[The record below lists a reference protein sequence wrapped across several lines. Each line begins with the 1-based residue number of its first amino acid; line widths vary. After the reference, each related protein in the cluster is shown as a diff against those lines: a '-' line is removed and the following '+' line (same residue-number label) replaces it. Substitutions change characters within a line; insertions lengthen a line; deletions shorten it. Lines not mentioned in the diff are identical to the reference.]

1 MSELFAITDIETT
14 GGNARTGN
22 ITEVAV
28 VISDGQREI
37 DRFHSLVNPNQPIPF
52 YIQSLTGISNEMV
65 ADAPEFGDIAAEL
78 MSFYEDAVFVA
89 HNVGF
94 DYSFLRAAFE
104 HSGYSLHA
112 RKLCTVRIARK
123 LFPGLPSY
131 SLGNLCRHFEID
143 LNNAHRALSDTLATV
158 ELFHHFHRTDEQGLI
173 GGMLGRSA
181 PEQWLPPALPREQ
194 FDMLPERPGVYYLR
208 DVSGQA
214 LYIGMSMNVKK
225 RIRQHFNGKMA
236 SERRQAFLK
245 DIANIDV
252 CETGTELLA
261 ALLEDREIRTHRPKY
276 NRAQKHKIKTFAL
289 TQYIDRNNY
298 IRLTL
303 TEHKGLEPAIKTF
316 NSLAEGRDWLLTWAR
331 THHIPLALCGI
342 DLGSTPL
349 PPADESNAALLEA
362 LAEIDQPEAKV
373 ILFVGDGRNYCETSV
388 VATQGDRLLGYAFVP
403 NDVGIQSIDDL
414 EHYLEPLPHS
424 ELSSALLRRYAAGLR
439 IKELIHPAV

>member
-1 MSELFAITDIETT
+1 
-14 GGNARTGN
+14 
-22 ITEVAV
+22 
-28 VISDGQREI
+28 
-37 DRFHSLVNPNQPIPF
+37 
-52 YIQSLTGISNEMV
+52 
-65 ADAPEFGDIAAEL
+65 
-78 MSFYEDAVFVA
+78 
-89 HNVGF
+89 
-94 DYSFLRAAFE
+94 
-104 HSGYSLHA
+104 
-112 RKLCTVRIARK
+112 
-123 LFPGLPSY
+123 
-131 SLGNLCRHFEID
+131 
-143 LNNAHRALSDTLATV
+143 
-158 ELFHHFHRTDEQGLI
+158 
-173 GGMLGRSA
+173 
-181 PEQWLPPALPREQ
+181 
-194 FDMLPERPGVYYLR
+194 
-208 DVSGQA
+208 
-214 LYIGMSMNVKK
+214 MSMNVKK

-252 CETGTELLA
+252 CETATELLA

-289 TQYIDRNNY
+289 TRYSDRNNY

-342 DLGSTPL
+342 DLGSSPL

-362 LAEIDQPEAKV
+362 LAEFDQPEAKV

-403 NDVGIQSIDDL
+403 NDVGIRSIDDL
-414 EHYLEPLPHS
+414 DHYLEPLPHS

-439 IKELIHPAV
+439 MKELIHPAV

>member
-1 MSELFAITDIETT
+1 MNELFAITDIETT
-14 GGNARTGN
+14 GGNARAGN

-28 VISDGQREI
+28 IISDGQREI

-78 MSFYEDAVFVA
+78 FSFYEDAVFVA

-131 SLGNLCRHFEID
+131 SLGNLCRYFEID

-158 ELFHHFHRTDEQGLI
+158 ELFHHFQRADEAGNI
-173 GGMLGRSA
+173 GAMLGRSA
-181 PEQWLPPALPREQ
+181 PEQWLPQALPREQ

-208 DVSGQA
+208 DASSQA

-236 SERRQAFLK
+236 SEKRQAFLK
-245 DIANIDV
+245 DIAEIEV

-261 ALLEDREIRTHRPKY
+261 ALLEDREIRKYRPKY
-276 NRAQKHKIKTFAL
+276 NRAQKHKIKVFAL
-289 TQYIDRNNY
+289 THYSDRSNY
-298 IRLTL
+298 VRLTL
-303 TEHKGLEPAIKTF
+303 TEHKGLEPALKSF
-316 NSLAEGRDWLLTWAR
+316 YSLAEGREWLLAWAR
-331 THHIPLALCGI
+331 AHSIPLALCGI
-342 DLGSTPL
+342 DLGLGEL
-349 PPADESNAALLEA
+349 PSVEESNAAMARA
-362 LAEIDQPEAKV
+362 LAELEDPHSKV
-373 ILFVGDGRNYCETSV
+373 TLFLGGGRNYCESSV
-388 VATQGDRLLGYAFVP
+388 VATQGDRVLGFAFVP
-403 NDVGIQSIDDL
+403 NDVGIATIDDL
-414 EHYLEPLPHS
+414 DPYLEPLPHS
-424 ELSSALLRRYAAGLR
+424 ELSTSLLRRYAVGMKMKVLV
-439 IKELIHPAV
+439 HPAV